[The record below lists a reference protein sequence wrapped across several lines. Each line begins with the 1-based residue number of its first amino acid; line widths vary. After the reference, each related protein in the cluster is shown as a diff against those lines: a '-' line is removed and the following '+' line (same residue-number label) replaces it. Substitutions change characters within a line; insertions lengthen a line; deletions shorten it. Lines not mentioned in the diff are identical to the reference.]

1 MRINLNSGLKI
12 RYGAAKLPIY
22 QNQTSCLFILIK
34 ITPCGIPFADQIR
47 PEKSPFEDAQHLGNQ
62 RLIL

>member
-1 MRINLNSGLKI
+1 MNSGLKI

-22 QNQTSCLFILIK
+22 QNQPSCLFILIK
-34 ITPCGIPFADQIR
+34 ITPWGIPFADQIR
-47 PEKSPFEDAQHLGNQ
+47 PGKSPFEDVQHLGNQ